1 MNSSKARKIIDAH
14 GHLYDHRQNWHEF
27 LENVDAVFEALIGDY
42 SALPRRYLLDQYLHR
57 PICGL
62 SRTFPTPYAAY
73 EKMTEGLSLSEQD
86 AVFRLNAADWFFSG
100 SPLSK
105 GNGVD
110 APL

>member
-1 MNSSKARKIIDAH
+1 
-14 GHLYDHRQNWHEF
+14 
-27 LENVDAVFEALIGDY
+27 
-42 SALPRRYLLDQYLHR
+42 
-57 PICGL
+57 
-62 SRTFPTPYAAY
+62 
-73 EKMTEGLSLSEQD
+73 MTEGLSLSEQD